1 MEIDMT
7 TTRRNLLTLLTFV
20 QNNLKTPIDIMTFTG
35 FMDDA
40 EVVTHTMY
48 YARKIPA
55 DKQATLLNM
64 ARGL

>member
-1 MEIDMT
+1 MT
-7 TTRRNLLTLLTFV
+7 SRRRTLITLLSYV
-20 QNNLKTPIDIMTFTG
+20 QNNLSTPIDIMTFTG

-55 DKQATLLNM
+55 DKQARLVEM
-64 ARGL
+64 ARDLNA